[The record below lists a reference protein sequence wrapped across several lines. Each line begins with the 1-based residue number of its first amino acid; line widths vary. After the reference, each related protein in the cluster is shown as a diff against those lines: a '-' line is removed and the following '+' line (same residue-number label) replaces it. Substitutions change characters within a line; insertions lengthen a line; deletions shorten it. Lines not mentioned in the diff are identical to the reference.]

1 MRKLAVLTSLVLVL
15 ALAFPAAAQIET
27 KFSGKVQT
35 DLYFNQEDGLWAWGD
50 LETKLEMSYGT
61 EGAIRAVLG
70 LGATE
75 ANNEAEFGS
84 HDSPLSKSDNIG
96 LKVNTAYIQADGAW
110 FEGLPSVTT
119 KFGRFGTNYSD
130 WVANFGDRD
139 GIELSNVELGPITI
153 AGLYSWINRAPVTGD
168 YLAEHPD
175 LKTHK
180 EHYVNHLYLTD
191 PSKAGTE
198 KEADYRRDW

>member
-1 MRKLAVLTSLVLVL
+1 L
-15 ALAFPAAAQIET
+15 PAAAQIET

-35 DLYFNQEDGLWAWGD
+35 DLYYDQYDGVWAWGD

-75 ANNEAEFGS
+75 SNDEGLFGR
-84 HDSPLSKSDNIG
+84 DGEDGSPLSKSNAINLNID
-96 LKVNTAYIQADGAW
+96 TAYIQADGAW

-119 KFGRFGTNYSD
+119 KLGRFGTNYSD

-153 AGLYSWINRAPVTGD
+153 AALYSWINQAPVTGD

-175 LKTHK
+175 LTQHK
-180 EHYVNHLYLTD
+180 D
-191 PSKAGTE
+191 
-198 KEADYRRDW
+198 R